1 MNARST
7 ARGRPRAISRAML
20 QEAAFEL
27 FLELG
32 YDGTTVNEITQ
43 RAGVSRGTFFNNF
56 AAKSDVFWVDLD
68 DSIDALADALG
79 QVPATSVP
87 DAVAVV
93 ANTLV
98 HLGRGYGAARVP
110 WALTQSEFIG
120 AEQELQ
126 ASALSRFVRLTSVV
140 TRFIRRQHPDVAE
153 LRARTAAYAMAGAV
167 VAAAQEWAAA
177 GSTRGDLASYL
188 QSALDPV
195 VAGFGLGVHGIGPD

>member
-1 MNARST
+1 
-7 ARGRPRAISRAML
+7 ML

-32 YDGTTVNEITQ
+32 YEHTTVNEITQ

-79 QVPATSVP
+79 QVPAASVA
-87 DAVAVV
+87 DAVAAVS
-93 ANTLV
+93 NTLV
-98 HLGRGYGAARVP
+98 HLGRGYDSSRVP
-110 WALTQSEFIG
+110 WALTQSEYIG
-120 AEQELQ
+120 AEEELQ

-140 TRFIRRQHPDVAE
+140 ARFISRQDPDVAE

-167 VAAAQEWAAA
+167 VAAAQAWASA
-177 GSTRGDLASYL
+177 GNARGDLSPYL
-188 QSALDPV
+188 RAALEPV
-195 VAGFGLGVHGIGPD
+195 VAGFGVAERG